1 MADSKATIKKKITAT
16 QNKIRDA
23 VGKEGSVK
31 VTKPLREKLGKLFKD
46 AKTAG
51 FTTTEID
58 KMRFRGMPSREKRAE
73 KIGTTNLSN
82 EKEQRKEDRKF
93 EKQLAKEQE
102 RKDKP
107 NREGRKRDRE
117 LAKRLAAKGGSGS
130 DPTVSIFDM
139 MSRPDVVKP
148 EPYLSRTRY
157 SPITEKFSPKY
168 KKSNPLGNNK
178 GGLIDYR
185 KKGMFK

>member
-46 AKTAG
+46 AKAAG
-51 FTTTEID
+51 FTTVEID
-58 KMRFRGMPSREKRAE
+58 KMKFRGMPSREKRAE
-73 KIGTTNLSN
+73 KAATVGKLGDM
-82 EKEQRKEDRKF
+82 EDRRRSDIKF
-93 EKQLAKEQE
+93 ERDMEK
-102 RKDKP
+102 RDKP
-107 NREGRKRDRE
+107 FKDAKKRDRAF
-117 LAKRLAAKGGSGS
+117 AKAVAARGGSGS
-130 DPTVSIFDM
+130 DPTFSIFEM
-139 MSRPDVVKP
+139 MERPDVVKTGK
-148 EPYLSRTRY
+148 LSRTRY